1 MILKHG
7 KMLKTTYYKA
17 LYDIRKIFR
26 NDFALSVALH
36 ITENSN
42 VSSLPESTLLTSY
55 DEDDII
61 DIDLNK
67 IILAT
72 RDNDRADFMPV
83 KIENR
88 NVHVMN
94 KFALTNNIERIMET
108 YAE

>member
-1 MILKHG
+1 M
-7 KMLKTTYYKA
+7 
-17 LYDIRKIFR
+17 

-36 ITENSN
+36 ITEYTNI
-42 VSSLPESTLLTSY
+42 SSLPYISLLTSY

-61 DIDLNK
+61 DIELNK

-83 KIENR
+83 KIEDR

-94 KFALTNNIERIMET
+94 KFALTNYIEKIMET
-108 YAE
+108 YAGE